1 MGKNQE
7 KNERA
12 RFTLRLD
19 ESSYELVKQNYKN
32 DNCESMS
39 EFIEKAILF
48 YVGYVTTENNK
59 SYLPQV
65 VLSTLGSI
73 VTESDN
79 RQNRLLFKLAV
90 EMAMM
95 MNLMALG
102 YDIDRVQLERLRG
115 ECVKEVKRTNGSF
128 SLEDA
133 FEWQKG

>member
-1 MGKNQE
+1 MEKNQE

-39 EFIEKAILF
+39 EFVEKAILF

-79 RQNRLLFKLAV
+79 RQNRLLFKFAV

-95 MNLMALG
+95 MNL
-102 YDIDRVQLERLRG
+102 IVQF
-115 ECVKEVKRTNGSF
+115 RT
-128 SLEDA
+128 LTKLL
-133 FEWQKG
+133 WIV